1 MELLPSLRPPSLKG
15 KVAAPLKKLRFWR
28 FVVKIVYFCDKI
40 VCKMNSQTIES
51 KMLKCIKKCGRGK
64 LIFSSD
70 FVRFGEQKTVNKVL
84 ERMAKE
90 GTILRISRG
99 IYYYPKIDKK
109 LGLGVLY
116 PTLEAIAEGVAKRDK
131 ARIVPTGLYALNR
144 LGFSTQIP
152 MNIQYLTDG
161 SNRKLTLYNGA
172 TIEFKHTAPKNLAF
186 NSQLAML
193 LTFAFKSLG
202 KDNVT
207 DEILAHTKELL
218 TKDKSQS
225 VKQDYK
231 LMPAWVSSIIK
242 SLYEK

>member
-1 MELLPSLRPPSLKG
+1 MHIQSTEN
-15 KVAAPLKKLRFWR
+15 
-28 FVVKIVYFCDKI
+28 KILT
-40 VCKMNSQTIES
+40 S
-51 KMLKCIKKCGRGK
+51 IKKRGRGVAV
-64 LIFSSD
+64 FSSD
-70 FVRFGEQKTVNKVL
+70 FVRLGEQKTVNKAL

-90 GTILRISRG
+90 GVILRISRG

-116 PTLEAIAEGVAKRDK
+116 PTLETIAESIAKRDK

-172 TIEFKHTAPKNLAF
+172 TIEFKHTTPKNLAF

-193 LTFAFKSLG
+193 ITFAFKSLG
-202 KDNVT
+202 KENIT

-218 TKDKSQS
+218 AKDKSQT

-242 SLYEK
+242 SLYEE

>member
-1 MELLPSLRPPSLKG
+1 MDIQSIEN
-15 KVAAPLKKLRFWR
+15 
-28 FVVKIVYFCDKI
+28 KIL
-40 VCKMNSQTIES
+40 NN
-51 KMLKCIKKCGRGK
+51 IKKCGRGNA
-64 LIFSSD
+64 IFSSD
-70 FVRFGEQKTVNKVL
+70 FVRFGEQKTVNKAL
-84 ERMAKE
+84 ERLAKE
-90 GTILRISRG
+90 GVLIRISRG
-99 IYYYPKIDKK
+99 FYYYPKIDRK

-116 PTLEAIAEGVAKRDK
+116 PTLETIAESIAKRDK

-193 LTFAFKSLG
+193 ITFAFRSLG
-202 KDNVT
+202 KENIT
-207 DEILAHTKELL
+207 EEILAHTKELL
-218 TKDKSQS
+218 AKDKSQT

>member
-1 MELLPSLRPPSLKG
+1 MCFVG
-15 KVAAPLKKLRFWR
+15 K
-28 FVVKIVYFCDKI
+28 IMYFCDKI
-40 VCKMNSQTIES
+40 THDMDIQSIEN
-51 KMLKCIKKCGRGK
+51 KILNNIKKCGRGNA
-64 LIFSSD
+64 IFSSD
-70 FVRFGEQKTVNKVL
+70 FVRFGEQKTVNKAL
-84 ERMAKE
+84 ERLAKE
-90 GTILRISRG
+90 GVLIRISRG
-99 IYYYPKIDKK
+99 FYYYPKIDRK

-116 PTLEAIAEGVAKRDK
+116 PPLETIAESIAKRDK

-193 LTFAFKSLG
+193 ITFAFRSLG
-202 KDNVT
+202 KENIT
-207 DEILAHTKELL
+207 EEILAHTKELL
-218 TKDKSQS
+218 AKDKSQT

-242 SLYEK
+242 SLYEE

>member
-1 MELLPSLRPPSLKG
+1 MSGQPIER
-15 KVAAPLKKLRFWR
+15 
-28 FVVKIVYFCDKI
+28 KIL
-40 VCKMNSQTIES
+40 E
-51 KMLKCIKKCGRGK
+51 CIKKCGRGK
-64 LIFSSD
+64 LVFSSD

-99 IYYYPKIDKK
+99 VYYYPKIDKK

-116 PTLEAIAEGVAKRDK
+116 PT
-131 ARIVPTGLYALNR
+131 
-144 LGFSTQIP
+144 
-152 MNIQYLTDG
+152 
-161 SNRKLTLYNGA
+161 
-172 TIEFKHTAPKNLAF
+172 
-186 NSQLAML
+186 QLAML

-218 TKDKSQS
+218 AKDKSQG

-242 SLYEK
+242 SLYEE